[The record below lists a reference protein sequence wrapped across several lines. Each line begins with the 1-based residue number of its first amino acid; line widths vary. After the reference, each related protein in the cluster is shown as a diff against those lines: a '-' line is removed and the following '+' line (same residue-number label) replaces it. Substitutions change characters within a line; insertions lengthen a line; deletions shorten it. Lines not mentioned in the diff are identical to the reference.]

1 MATEPTVEDLFL
13 TCQRSVVHLEF
24 RDQYSRN
31 DPLLDEWR
39 RGVRHAAEDWAAW
52 WNDWYKMMF
61 ETTRRGVVARR
72 ARIVS
77 EPVSEYVRF
86 EYDLTSKL
94 LAVGEDVRWLPRR
107 QATDLALPGND
118 CWLFDG
124 EVLFVT
130 HFSGEGD
137 RVDREYVPDP
147 EVTKLYVAA
156 FESVWDRATPHKDYQ
171 LR

>member
-1 MATEPTVEDLFL
+1 VVATEPTVEDLFL

-24 RDQYSRN
+24 RDQYGRN

-52 WNDWYKMMF
+52 WNDWYQMMF

-107 QATDLALPGND
+107 QATDLALPGKR
-118 CWLFDG
+118 LL
-124 EVLFVT
+124 VV
-130 HFSGEGD
+130 
-137 RVDREYVPDP
+137 RR
-147 EVTKLYVAA
+147 
-156 FESVWDRATPHKDYQ
+156 
-171 LR
+171 